1 MSNETELYEGEQ
13 LYFDYNI
20 INDNIFSDNK
30 RTTSIILDKSDDSVN
45 LQRNDDTN
53 CSNIVDNYNY
63 LNNKKNNLTIHRYKF
78 IDSIIVELHNFSKIH
93 QFDTRDDYKT
103 SWDEWVEENNT
114 IISQETQRLLELG
127 YNGDVTD
134 KMFKSARYY
143 FRKKGTEKK
152 EPVARRDYIG
162 IQKILLDSMDNHI
175 KNNSDCRDFKPSEGF
190 DSFCKEN
197 LDLLK
202 NEVSRL
208 IEFNIKDPKEIK
220 NKIKK
225 TYKNRYFMIINK

>member
-1 MSNETELYEGEQ
+1 MSNENEFYERER
-13 LYFDYNI
+13 LFINNDIN
-20 INDNIFSDNK
+20 NDNTTSDNN
-30 RTTSIILDKSDDSVN
+30 RTRCITFDKFEDTN
-45 LQRNDDTN
+45 ILQRNYERNNSKFDD
-53 CSNIVDNYNY
+53 NI
-63 LNNKKNNLTIHRYKF
+63 LNNKKNNLNIYRYKF

-93 QFDTRDDYKT
+93 QFDTREDFKT
-103 SWDEWVEENNT
+103 SWNNWVIENDT
-114 IISQETQRLLELG
+114 IISQETKRLLELG
-127 YNGDVTD
+127 YQGDVRD

-152 EPVARRDYIG
+152 ESIVRRDYIG
-162 IQKILLDSMDNHI
+162 IQKILLESMDNHI
-175 KNNSDCRDFKPSEGF
+175 KNNIDNKNFKPSDGF
-190 DSFCKEN
+190 DNFCKEN

>member
-1 MSNETELYEGEQ
+1 MSNENEFYERER
-13 LYFDYNI
+13 LFINNDIN
-20 INDNIFSDNK
+20 NDNTTSDNN
-30 RTTSIILDKSDDSVN
+30 RTRCITFDKFEDTN
-45 LQRNDDTN
+45 ILQRNYERNNSKFDD
-53 CSNIVDNYNY
+53 NI
-63 LNNKKNNLTIHRYKF
+63 LNNKKNNLNIYRYKF

-93 QFDTRDDYKT
+93 QFDTREDFKR
-103 SWDEWVEENNT
+103 SWNDWVIENNI

-127 YNGDVTD
+127 YEGDVTD

-152 EPVARRDYIG
+152 ESIVRRDYIG
-162 IQKILLDSMDNHI
+162 IQKILLESMDNHI
-175 KNNSDCRDFKPSEGF
+175 KNNIDNKNFKPSDGF
-190 DSFCKEN
+190 DNFCKEN

>member
-1 MSNETELYEGEQ
+1 MTNERERLCI
-13 LYFDYNI
+13 DND
-20 INDNIFSDNK
+20 INNDDTATDNK
-30 RTTSIILDKSDDSVN
+30 RTTGINLDKFEDTNN
-45 LQRNDDTN
+45 LQRNDERNNNSKSYDDFL
-53 CSNIVDNYNY
+53 SNN
-63 LNNKKNNLTIHRYKF
+63 KNNLNIYRYKF
-78 IDSIIVELHNFSKIH
+78 VDSIIVELHNFSKIH
-93 QFDTRDDYKT
+93 QFDTRENFKT
-103 SWDEWVEENNT
+103 SWNDWLIENNT
-114 IISQETQRLLELG
+114 IISEETQRLLELG
-127 YNGDVTD
+127 YQGDVTD

-152 EPVARRDYIG
+152 EPAVRRNYIG

-175 KNNSDCRDFKPSEGF
+175 KNNIDNQYFKPSDGF
-190 DSFCKEN
+190 DNFCKEN

>member
-1 MSNETELYEGEQ
+1 MSNEITSYQRERLFIDNDINIDYTATDNMRTRFIS
-13 LYFDYNI
+13 FDKFEDTN
-20 INDNIFSDNK
+20 
-30 RTTSIILDKSDDSVN
+30 N
-45 LQRNDDTN
+45 LQRNDERN
-53 CSNIVDNYNY
+53 FANIDDDC
-63 LNNKKNNLTIHRYKF
+63 LSNKKNNLNIYRYKF

-93 QFDTRDDYKT
+93 QFDTREDFKT
-103 SWDEWVEENNT
+103 SWNNWVIENDT
-114 IISQETQRLLELG
+114 IISQETKRLLELG
-127 YNGDVTD
+127 YQGDVRD

-152 EPVARRDYIG
+152 EPIVRRDYIG

-175 KNNSDCRDFKPSEGF
+175 KNNIDNQNFKPSDGF
-190 DSFCKEN
+190 DNFCKEN

-208 IEFNIKDPKEIK
+208 IEFNIKEPKEIK

-225 TYKNRYFMIINK
+225 TYKNRYFVIINK

>member
-1 MSNETELYEGEQ
+1 MSNENEFYERER
-13 LYFDYNI
+13 LFINNDIN
-20 INDNIFSDNK
+20 NDNTTSDNN
-30 RTTSIILDKSDDSVN
+30 RTRCITFDKFEDTN
-45 LQRNDDTN
+45 ILQRNYERNNSKFDD
-53 CSNIVDNYNY
+53 NI
-63 LNNKKNNLTIHRYKF
+63 LNNKKNNLIIYRYKF

-93 QFDTRDDYKT
+93 QFDTREDFKR
-103 SWDEWVEENNT
+103 SWNDWVIENNI

-127 YNGDVTD
+127 YEGDVTD

-152 EPVARRDYIG
+152 ESIVRRDYIG
-162 IQKILLDSMDNHI
+162 IQKILLESMDNHI
-175 KNNSDCRDFKPSEGF
+175 KNNIDNKNFKPSDGF
-190 DSFCKEN
+190 DNFCKEN